1 MAAVLRLG
9 LLGVGLLSRISS
21 LVGPLAEDAVIGVD
35 AHEREL
41 AQEERDLK
49 VISRV
54 ARLKLAAFK
63 RLKRVLGGYG

>member
-1 MAAVLRLG
+1 MY
-9 LLGVGLLSRISS
+9 
-21 LVGPLAEDAVIGVD
+21 LVFFIQT
-35 AHEREL
+35 HEREL

-63 RLKRVLGGYG
+63 RLRRVLGGYG

>member
-1 MAAVLRLG
+1 MAVEFRRA
-9 LLGVGLLSRISS
+9 SRRRPALEDFERSR
-21 LVGPLAEDAVIGVD
+21 PLAKDAVIDVD
-35 AHEREL
+35 APERQL
-41 AQEERDLK
+41 AQEERDLN